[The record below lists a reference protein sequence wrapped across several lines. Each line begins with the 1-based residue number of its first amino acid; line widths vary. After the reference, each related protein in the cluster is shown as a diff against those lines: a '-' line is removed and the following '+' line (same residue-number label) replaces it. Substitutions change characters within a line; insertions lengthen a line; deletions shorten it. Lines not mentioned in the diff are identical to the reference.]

1 MGRLKLC
8 SKVIFN
14 LVSIEYTKLLLRN
27 LHNCLQK
34 IRVKS
39 TKQVK
44 QKCHVEGRQ
53 CRVAAVA
60 LTGVTVPAQAKM
72 RRICS
77 NFIRSLR
84 RGEDDVS

>member
-1 MGRLKLC
+1 MGQLKPRN
-8 SKVIFN
+8 KVIFN

-53 CRVAAVA
+53 CWVEAVA
-60 LTGVTVPAQAKM
+60 LTGVMVPAQAKM
-72 RRICS
+72 RIICS

-84 RGEDDVS
+84 RGEEDVL